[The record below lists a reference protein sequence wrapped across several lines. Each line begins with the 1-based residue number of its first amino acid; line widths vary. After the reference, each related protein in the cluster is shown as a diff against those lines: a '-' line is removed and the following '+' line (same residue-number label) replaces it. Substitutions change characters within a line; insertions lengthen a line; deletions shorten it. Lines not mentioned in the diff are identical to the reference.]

1 MSSLSN
7 ILLSKTPKYLIE
19 IPSNKKKT
27 SYRPFLVKEEK
38 ILLLAQK
45 SEDHSEILLAIK
57 DIIESC
63 VDDIGDVS
71 DIPIFD
77 IEYIFINLRAK
88 SVGEIVEPVI
98 VCPKTNEKVTLEINL
113 MDINIKE
120 NKNHK
125 NKIKIDENVI
135 LEMGY
140 PSISILQKTESDID
154 YTDPDSF
161 YNLISMCIQKVHTT
175 EETIETSLLPQQ
187 EVKDF
192 IDNMNRD
199 QFEKV
204 LDFFLTSPRLEH
216 EIEYTTSDGVKRKVV
231 LSGLSDFFG

>member
-1 MSSLSN
+1 MSSLSD
-7 ILLSKTPKYLIE
+7 LLSSKTPKYTME
-19 IPSNKKKT
+19 IPSTKKNAT
-27 SYRPFLVKEEK
+27 YRPFLVKEEK
-38 ILLLAQK
+38 VLLLAQT
-45 SEDHSEILLAIK
+45 SENHSEILLAVK
-57 DIIESC
+57 NIIESC

-77 IEYIFINLRAK
+77 VEYIFINLRAK

-113 MDINIKE
+113 MDIGIKE

-125 NKIKIDENVI
+125 NKIQIDENII

-140 PSISILQKTESDID
+140 PSISIIQKTESDID

-161 YNLISMCIQKVHTT
+161 YNLISMCIKKVHTA
-175 EETIETSLLPQQ
+175 EETIETSLLPEH
-187 EVKDF
+187 EVNDF

-204 LDFFLTSPRLEH
+204 LDFFLTAPRLEY
-216 EIEYTTSDGVKRKVV
+216 EAEYTTSDDVQRTVV

>member
-1 MSSLSN
+1 MSSLSD
-7 ILLSKTPKYLIE
+7 LLSSKTPKYTME
-19 IPSNKKKT
+19 IPSTKKNAT
-27 SYRPFLVKEEK
+27 YRPFLVKEEK
-38 ILLLAQK
+38 VLLLAQT
-45 SEDHSEILLAIK
+45 SENHSEILLAVK
-57 DIIESC
+57 NIIESC

-77 IEYIFINLRAK
+77 VEYIFINLRAK

-113 MDINIKE
+113 MDIGIKE

-125 NKIKIDENVI
+125 NKIQIDENII

-140 PSISILQKTESDID
+140 PSISIIQKTESDID

-161 YNLISMCIQKVHTT
+161 YNLISMCIKKVHTA
-175 EETIETSLLPQQ
+175 EETIETSLLPEH
-187 EVKDF
+187 EVNDF

-204 LDFFLTSPRLEH
+204 LDFFLTSPRLEY
-216 EIEYTTSDGVKRKVV
+216 EAEYTTSDDVQRTVV